1 MKILTTIVATLLL
14 LSSCSKNRTYRQK
27 GQIIEIANWRYDK
40 SIVPVAGIRVCVMD
54 HKSQDNFLGGS
65 IGPTKSYN
73 CGVTDADGKFDVSLT
88 VPRKEY
94 RQNSFLTYIPQQNA
108 ALIDRDYS
116 DGRSNNAMSKKN
128 KCFTLGVYKI
138 IPVVITLNNVNY
150 LNDRDSI
157 KLEGAGS
164 NLEPIFTGK
173 QNNRQ
178 IRGVFRGDKSWQNP
192 NVLGGGFA
200 YTLFKNGLEFSHIN
214 FNNKIILQNDTGYY
228 VINY

>member
-1 MKILTTIVATLLL
+1 MNRILNILILIAVLL

-54 HKSQDNFLGGS
+54 YKSQDNFLGGS

-116 DGRSNNAMSKKN
+116 DGRSNEAMSKKN
-128 KCFTLGVYKI
+128 KCFTLGVYKV

-150 LNDRDSI
+150 LNDRDSLI
-157 KLEGAGS
+157 VKSSL
-164 NLEPIFTGK
+164 LFMGK
-173 QNNRQ
+173 QNNTIARSLT
-178 IRGVFRGDKSWQNP
+178 GYKSWQSP
-192 NVLGGGFA
+192 NYVGGGLIIKSIVKELRQMM
-200 YTLFKNGLEFSHIN
+200 YILTNKLKLWGTLHIT
-214 FNNKIILQNDTGYY
+214 Q
-228 VINY
+228 